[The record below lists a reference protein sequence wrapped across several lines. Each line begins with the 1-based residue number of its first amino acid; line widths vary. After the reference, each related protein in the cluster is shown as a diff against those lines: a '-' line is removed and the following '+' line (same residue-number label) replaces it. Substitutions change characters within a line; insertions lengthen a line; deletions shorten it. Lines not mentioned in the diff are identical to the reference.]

1 MKNHTNSKEVIYK
14 KHNKNFLFDNAIK
27 INPKRKSDDIATKSN
42 LRLMN
47 KANSNSETVEESR
60 IKKSHHKSS
69 KEIPKQTKIYI
80 KFKDLVVDSV
90 KSEDSDSHLELA
102 LMIKKGKI
110 NHHNNSKKK
119 NSKYDNKKFSSKN
132 VKLQKSKSI
141 SKVILGINDNKGN
154 FIKKIKKK
162 LKFCCF

>member
-69 KEIPKQTKIYI
+69 KEIPKQTKICI
-80 KFKDLVVDSV
+80 KFKDLVVDSE
-90 KSEDSDSHLELA
+90 KNEDSKNHLELA
-102 LMIKKGKI
+102 LIIKKGKI
-110 NHHNNSKKK
+110 HHNNSKKK
-119 NSKYDNKKFSSKN
+119 YTKCNNGSLFIKN
-132 VKLQKSKSI
+132 EKVQKSKSI
-141 SKVILGINDNKGN
+141 TKVILGSNDEENIT
-154 FIKKIKKK
+154 IKKIKKI
-162 LKFCCF
+162 FCCI

>member
-14 KHNKNFLFDNAIK
+14 KNNINFLFDKAIK

-47 KANSNSETVEESR
+47 KANSNAETVEESR
-60 IKKSHHKSS
+60 IKKSQHESS
-69 KEIPKQTKIYI
+69 KANTKQQKICI

-102 LMIKKGKI
+102 LMIKRGKI

-119 NSKYDNKKFSSKN
+119 NSKYDNKKSSSKN
-132 VKLQKSKSI
+132 LKLQKSKSI
-141 SKVILGINDNKGN
+141 NKIILGINEKEN

-162 LKFCCF
+162 LKLCCF